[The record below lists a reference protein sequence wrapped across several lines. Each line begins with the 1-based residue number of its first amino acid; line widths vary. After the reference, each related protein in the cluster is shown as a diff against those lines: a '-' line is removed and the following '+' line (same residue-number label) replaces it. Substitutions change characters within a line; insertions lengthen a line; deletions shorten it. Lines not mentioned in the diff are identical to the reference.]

1 MQSSHL
7 EKIFYHY
14 ALENLEFLNVVKSRF
29 FDSPDIKK
37 LYEISIEFYERY
49 NKKPTRQQVRE
60 LVKSKGLHEELSEQK
75 VDLIYEVNMNE
86 YDAEWLRESAE
97 AWVEYKNLD
106 TSVHDLISY
115 LKTTKIGVE
124 NVKDVVQN
132 AKSLINDRN
141 NIQFG
146 FDEGLDFFNPDSHV
160 QPTSDT
166 FSTGYPYMDLVLGG
180 GFYTKALF
188 CFIGEMKIGKS
199 IWLANIAAN
208 SVRLGYNTAVLS
220 LEMRDRKLV
229 KRLGANLLNINM
241 KEYANAAQD
250 VAGMKRKISTVGH
263 DTLQTPGQLFV
274 KEFPTSSAGV
284 PDIERW
290 LQKMEE
296 IKGMK
301 FKVIV
306 LDYINILKNWRNPN
320 SENMYMKIKQIAEDL
335 RAMAMRNEWAII
347 TATQVNRSGFGSTDL
362 NATNISESAALGHTV
377 DAMFG
382 IIQDEIMH
390 ANREYIL
397 KLIANRDDGYK
408 NSRKKFLINYDYMRI
423 IEDGDSQIIT
433 E

>member
-1 MQSSHL
+1 MVSTHL

-14 ALENLEFLNVVKSRF
+14 LLSRKELVDVVTNRF
-29 FDSPDIKK
+29 FENEDIKK
-37 LYEISIEFYERY
+37 IYDITKEFVDKYSTLPSKTQLIELT
-49 NKKPTRQQVRE
+49 K
-60 LVKSKGLHEELSEQK
+60 VKGVQEELPETKIDSLFDVK
-75 VDLIYEVNMNE
+75 LKE
-86 YDAEWLRESAE
+86 YDEEWLQQTAES
-97 AWVEYKNLD
+97 WIEYKNLD
-106 TSVHDLISY
+106 ISVLDLIAY
-115 LKTTKIGVE
+115 LKTTKVTVD
-124 NVKDVVQN
+124 NVKDVVQS
-132 AKSLINDRN
+132 AKNIITERN

-146 FDEGLDFFNPDSHV
+146 FDEGLDFFDPESHL
-160 QPTSDT
+160 QPTTDT
-166 FSTGYPYMDLVLGG
+166 FSSGFPYIDLVLGG
-180 GFYTKALF
+180 GFYSKALF

-241 KEYANAAQD
+241 REYAQAAED
-250 VAGMKRKISTVGH
+250 KVMMKKRLGQVGY
-263 DTLQTPGQLFV
+263 DSLQVPGKLYV

-284 PDIERW
+284 PDIERY

-296 IKGMK
+296 SKGIK
-301 FKVIV
+301 FKVII

-335 RAMAMRNEWAII
+335 RAMAMRNDWAIV
-347 TATQVNRSGFGSTDL
+347 TATQINRSGFGSTDL

-408 NSRKKFLINYDYMRI
+408 NSRRKFLINYDYMRI
-423 IEDGDSQIIT
+423 MEDPDSTIIT

>member
-1 MQSSHL
+1 M
-7 EKIFYHY
+7 
-14 ALENLEFLNVVKSRF
+14 KSRF

-86 YDAEWLRESAE
+86 YDTEWLRESAE

>member
-1 MQSSHL
+1 MVSSHL
-7 EKIFYHY
+7 EKSFYHY

-86 YDAEWLRESAE
+86 YDTEWLRESAE

>member
-1 MQSSHL
+1 MVSSHL

-37 LYEISIEFYERY
+37 LYEISFEFYERY

-60 LVKSKGLHEELSEQK
+60 LVKSKGLNEDLSEEK

-132 AKSLINDRN
+132 AKALINDRN

-146 FDEGLDFFNPDSHV
+146 FDEGLDFFNPDSHI

-250 VAGMKRKISTVGH
+250 IATMKRKLSTVGH
-263 DTLQTPGQLFV
+263 DTLQTPGKLSV

-296 IKGMK
+296 MKGIKY
-301 FKVIV
+301 KVIV

-423 IEDGDSQIIT
+423 IEDADSQIIT

>member
-1 MQSSHL
+1 MVSSHL

-86 YDAEWLRESAE
+86 YDTEWLRESAE

-250 VAGMKRKISTVGH
+250 VSGMKRKISTVGH

>member
-1 MQSSHL
+1 MVSSHL

-86 YDAEWLRESAE
+86 YDTEWLRESAE

-132 AKSLINDRN
+132 AKALINDRN

-250 VAGMKRKISTVGH
+250 VSGMKRKISTVGH

>member
-1 MQSSHL
+1 MVSTHL

-14 ALENLEFLNVVKSRF
+14 LLSRKELIDVVNNRF
-29 FDSPDIKK
+29 FETEDI
-37 LYEISIEFYERY
+37 
-49 NKKPTRQQVRE
+49 
-60 LVKSKGLHEELSEQK
+60 QK
-75 VDLIYEVNMNE
+75 VYDLTKEFVEKYSTIPTKAQIVELTKVKGIQDEITESKVDSLFDIRLNE
-86 YDAEWLRESAE
+86 YDDDWLQETAESWI
-97 AWVEYKNLD
+97 EYKNLD
-106 TSVHDLISY
+106 ISVLDLITY
-115 LKTTKIGVE
+115 LKTTKVSTD

-132 AKSLINDRN
+132 AKNIITERN

-146 FDEGLDFFNPDSHV
+146 FDEGLDFFDPESHL
-160 QPTSDT
+160 QPTTDT
-166 FSTGYPYMDLVLGG
+166 FSSGFPYVDLVLGG
-180 GFYTKALF
+180 GFYSKALF

-229 KRLGANLLNINM
+229 KRLGANLLNVSM
-241 KEYANAAQD
+241 KEYAGAAED
-250 VAGMKRKISTVGH
+250 KVMMKKRLTNVGY
-263 DTLQTPGQLFV
+263 DSLQVPGKLYV

-284 PDIERW
+284 PDIERY

-296 IKGMK
+296 SKGIK

-335 RAMAMRNEWAII
+335 RAMAMRNDWAIV
-347 TATQVNRSGFGSTDL
+347 TATQINRSGFGSTDL

-408 NSRKKFLINYDYMRI
+408 NSRRKFLINYDYMRI
-423 IEDGDSQIIT
+423 MEDPDSQIIT

>member
-86 YDAEWLRESAE
+86 YDTEWLRESAE

-250 VAGMKRKISTVGH
+250 MAGMKRKISTVGH

>member
-1 MQSSHL
+1 MVSTHL

-14 ALENLEFLNVVKSRF
+14 LLSRKELVDVVSNRF
-29 FDSPDIKK
+29 FETEDIKRIYDITK
-37 LYEISIEFYERY
+37 EFVEKYSTI
-49 NKKPTRQQVRE
+49 PTKAQIVE
-60 LVKSKGLHEELSEQK
+60 LTKVKGLQEDLTETK
-75 VDLIYEVNMNE
+75 VDSLFDVRLGE
-86 YDAEWLRESAE
+86 YDEDWLQQTAESWI
-97 AWVEYKNLD
+97 EYKNLD
-106 TSVHDLISY
+106 ISVLDLITY
-115 LKTTKIGVE
+115 LKTTKVSVE

-132 AKSLINDRN
+132 AKNIITERN

-146 FDEGLDFFNPDSHV
+146 FDEGLDFFDPESHT
-160 QPTSDT
+160 QPTTDT
-166 FSTGYPYMDLVLGG
+166 FSSGIPYIDLVLGG
-180 GFYTKALF
+180 GFYSKALF

-199 IWLANIAAN
+199 IWLANLAAN
-208 SVRLGYNTAVLS
+208 SVRMGYNTAVLS

-229 KRLGANLLNINM
+229 KRLGANLLNISM
-241 KEYANAAQD
+241 REYAQAAED
-250 VAGMKRKISTVGH
+250 KVMMKKRLSQVGY
-263 DTLQTPGQLFV
+263 DSLQVPGKLYV

-284 PDIERW
+284 PDIERY

-296 IKGMK
+296 TKGIK
-301 FKVIV
+301 FKVII

-335 RAMAMRNEWAII
+335 RAMAMRNDWAIV
-347 TATQVNRSGFGSTDL
+347 TATQINRSGFGSTDL

-408 NSRKKFLINYDYMRI
+408 NSRRKFLINYDYMRI
-423 IEDGDSQIIT
+423 MEDPNSTIIT

>member
-1 MQSSHL
+1 MVSSHL

-86 YDAEWLRESAE
+86 YDSEWLRESAE

-132 AKSLINDRN
+132 AKALINDRN

-250 VAGMKRKISTVGH
+250 VSGMKRKISTVGH

>member
-1 MQSSHL
+1 MVSTHL
-7 EKIFYHY
+7 EKIFFHY
-14 ALENLEFLNVVKSRF
+14 LLSRKELISVVNNRF
-29 FDSPDIKK
+29 FETEDIKK
-37 LYEISIEFYERY
+37 IYDITKEFTEKYSSIPS
-49 NKKPTRQQVRE
+49 KSQVIE
-60 LVKSKGLHEELSEQK
+60 LTKVKQ
-75 VDLIYEVNMNE
+75 I
-86 YDAEWLRESAE
+86 DAEITASKIESLFDVNLKDYDEEWLQQTAES
-97 AWVEYKNLD
+97 WIEYKNLD
-106 TSVHDLISY
+106 ISVLDLITY
-115 LKTTKIGVE
+115 LKTTKVSVD

-132 AKSLINDRN
+132 AKNIITERN

-146 FDEGLDFFNPDSHV
+146 FDEGLDFFDPESHL

-166 FSTGYPYMDLVLGG
+166 FSSGFSYIDLVLGG
-180 GFYTKALF
+180 GFYSKALF
-188 CFIGEMKIGKS
+188 CYIGEMKIGKS

-208 SVRLGYNTAVLS
+208 CVRLGYNTAVLS

-229 KRLGANLLNINM
+229 KRLGANLLNLNM
-241 KEYANAAQD
+241 KEYAKSAED
-250 VAGMKRKISTVGH
+250 KVMMKKKLGQIGYDS
-263 DTLQTPGQLFV
+263 LQVPGKLYV

-284 PDIERW
+284 PDIEMY

-296 IKGMK
+296 TKGIK

-335 RAMAMRNEWAII
+335 RAMAMRNDWAII
-347 TATQVNRSGFGSTDL
+347 TATQINRSGFGSTDL

-408 NSRKKFLINYDYMRI
+408 NSRRKFLINYDYMRI
-423 IEDGDSQIIT
+423 VEDPDSTIIT

>member
-86 YDAEWLRESAE
+86 YDSEWLRESAE

-132 AKSLINDRN
+132 AKALINDRN

>member
-1 MQSSHL
+1 MVSSHL

-86 YDAEWLRESAE
+86 YDTEWLRESAE